1 VAGADP
7 DAPDLA
13 TIVGELIVKSPDFS
27 RLWDRY
33 EVRRNAGGQK
43 MFRHPMV
50 GTITLA
56 HEALDLAR
64 SDGQRLFVYMATP
77 GSADYDAMV
86 LLDMAGSAVTSPPA
100 TDGPD
105 TLHDPFTVTRHP

>member
-1 VAGADP
+1 
-7 DAPDLA
+7 
-13 TIVGELIVKSPDFS
+13 
-27 RLWDRY
+27 
-33 EVRRNAGGQK
+33 
-43 MFRHPMV
+43 
-50 GTITLA
+50 
-56 HEALDLAR
+56 
-64 SDGQRLFVYMATP
+64 MATP